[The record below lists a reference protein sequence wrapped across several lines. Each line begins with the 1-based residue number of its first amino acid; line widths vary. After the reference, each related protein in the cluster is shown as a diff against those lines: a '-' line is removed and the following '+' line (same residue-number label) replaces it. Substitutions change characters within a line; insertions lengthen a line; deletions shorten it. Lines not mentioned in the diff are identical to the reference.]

1 MKSFFIIMKRIVW
14 LLLYH
19 IMEMRDGMKLLE
31 ITHILQSTRKNAE
44 FC

>member
-1 MKSFFIIMKRIVW
+1 MKSFVIIMKRILW
-14 LLLYH
+14 LLLL
-19 IMEMRDGMKLLE
+19 EKRDHMKLLE